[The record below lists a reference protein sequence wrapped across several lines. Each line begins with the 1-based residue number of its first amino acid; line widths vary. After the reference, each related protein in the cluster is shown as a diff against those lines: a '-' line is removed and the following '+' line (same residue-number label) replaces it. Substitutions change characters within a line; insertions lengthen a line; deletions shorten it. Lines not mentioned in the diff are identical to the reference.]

1 MQRRVKVGEQRY
13 GERWR
18 ETKGERK
25 AFYWSVSLLV
35 SVAVE
40 YRQTQKKRRMES

>member
-1 MQRRVKVGEQRY
+1 MQRRVKAGEERC

-25 AFYWSVSLLV
+25 AFYWFASLLV
-35 SVAVE
+35 SVSVE
-40 YRQTQKKRRMES
+40 YRQTQKKM